1 MPVAID
7 WQLTLSFMF
16 AASLGIFLGA
26 YLAKFVQARHLQKAF
41 AYFLLVMSGFML
53 WQNRAAFNPSQASRR
68 SPGTINI
75 KVFSPLSKTDT
86 RFNNPNQSN

>member
-1 MPVAID
+1 MVLNSSAGFLGYLGTVAID

-68 SPGTINI
+68 SPSKN
-75 KVFSPLSKTDT
+75 FSTG
-86 RFNNPNQSN
+86 R